1 MKHVLSALVGVVLIV
16 ALTLGS
22 IFATPT
28 SAPAAPLAQETE
40 GCVITIA
47 GVKVCGTLLGQPLP
61 EVVEVTVP
69 GPTITLPPVTVTDV
83 VTIRPDPIRV
93 TETIRPAPVR
103 ITETVTLPPLPQPT
117 ATVTESV
124 PNGVPSVS
132 PPRATVTETVRPNGQ
147 PVPTVTETATVTPD
161 PEVTRQPDP
170 ESDTVEPNNDPP
182 FFSPDIDFG
191 DDTVTAG
198 EAGVGLLGA
207 LLIIGLILAGMAY
220 GFRRGIAVEN
230 REEAYFLRSMLD
242 RSKTS

>member
-16 ALTLGS
+16 ALTLGG
-22 IFATPT
+22 IFATP
-28 SAPAAPLAQETE
+28 SPSPAAPLAQETE
-40 GCVITIA
+40 GCVITVA
-47 GVKVCGTLLGQPLP
+47 GIKVCGTLLGQPLP

-103 ITETVTLPPLPQPT
+103 ITETVTLPPLPQ
-117 ATVTESV
+117 ATVTEIV
-124 PNGVPSVS
+124 PNETVTANPE
-132 PPRATVTETVRPNGQ
+132 PQATVTETVRPNGQ
-147 PVPTVTETATVTPD
+147 PDPTVTETVEVTSD
-161 PEVTRQPDP
+161 PEVTRQDDP
-170 ESDTVEPNNDPP
+170 ESGTVEPNNDPP
-182 FFSPDIDFG
+182 FFSPEIDFG

-207 LLIIGLILAGMAY
+207 LLIIGLILAGMSY
-220 GFRRGIAVEN
+220 GFRRGMAVEN